1 MLSLISEVPAL
12 PANAGAVPATVTF
25 PVTAAPQVAAVL
37 SASEG
42 TLVAHDVVLGS
53 PMMIAEYAL
62 NCAVVIA
69 SHVDA
74 DATVTVAPAA
84 VAAAASALAVPP
96 FTLVDKISTDPD
108 DARAG
113 AAPTAAPT
121 ADTATAADTVNAT
134 GTSDDPAAST
144 GPSTVASTRRK
155 RHPMGRPEPPAPSP
169 RILPMSHPSRSGKA
183 PHHPGNQ
190 AGWPRRSDNRCPIHI
205 LV

>member
-69 SHVDA
+69 SPVDA
-74 DATVTVAPAA
+74 H
-84 VAAAASALAVPP
+84 
-96 FTLVDKISTDPD
+96 
-108 DARAG
+108 AG